1 MLPPSWRCCA
11 LFGSTPEIIM
21 TTDEYRRALDAACRE
36 YEDVAQQRAELDK
49 RLSHLHET
57 IGALTRLCGY
67 TPTVSWGLTDA
78 CRVVMARAEQPMT
91 PLDVRDR
98 LLAIG
103 FDLTKYSSDL
113 SAIHTVLK
121 RLNRAGELRFV
132 ARAPG
137 NHAYEWV
144 KGRPVRL
151 EQPDALVPLELSDD
165 HPRPKPGR
173 RRK

>member
-1 MLPPSWRCCA
+1 
-11 LFGSTPEIIM
+11 M
-21 TTDEYRRALDAACRE
+21 TTDEYKRALDAACRE
-36 YEDVAQQRAELDK
+36 YEDVARRRAELDK
-49 RLSHLHET
+49 RLAQLHES

-78 CRVVMARAEQPMT
+78 CRVVLARAEQPMT
-91 PLDVRDR
+91 ALDVRDR
-98 LLAIG
+98 LANIG
-103 FDLTKYSSDL
+103 FDLSKYSSDL
-113 SAIHTVLK
+113 AAIHTVLK

-151 EQPDALVPLELSDD
+151 ESAGALVPFEVFHD
-165 HPRPKPGR
+165 HPRPKPR
-173 RRK
+173 RRKK

>member
-1 MLPPSWRCCA
+1 
-11 LFGSTPEIIM
+11 M
-21 TTDEYRRALDAACRE
+21 TSDDYKRALDAACRE
-36 YEDVAQQRAELDK
+36 YEEVARQRAALDN
-49 RLSHLHET
+49 RLAQLHES

-78 CRVVMARAEQPMT
+78 CRVVLARAGRPLT

-98 LLAIG
+98 LAAIG
-103 FDLTKYSSDL
+103 FDLSKYSSDL

-121 RLNRAGELRFV
+121 RLNRGGELRFI
-132 ARAPG
+132 AREPG

-151 EQPDALVPLELSDD
+151 EHPDALVPFEVLHD
-165 HPRPKPGR
+165 HPARKPR
-173 RRK
+173 RRNK